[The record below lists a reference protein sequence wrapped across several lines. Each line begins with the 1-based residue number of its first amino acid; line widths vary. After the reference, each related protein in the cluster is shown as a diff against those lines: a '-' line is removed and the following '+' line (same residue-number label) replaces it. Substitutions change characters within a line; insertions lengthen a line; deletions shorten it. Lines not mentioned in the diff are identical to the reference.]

1 MSEDRRT
8 HLTIGD
14 LIEGGWQK
22 PVAPPKAQAYPGG
35 LPPAAPHQQQVS
47 DNPPKQEKRHE

>member
-1 MSEDRRT
+1 VSEDRRT

-47 DNPPKQEKRHE
+47 GNPPKQDKRHE